1 MLALVEF
8 YQQGEKDMALF
19 GVTVETISSIMQIEG
34 AKTVELVSL
43 EGLSFS
49 AVVPKGVFTVGE
61 RCLYFPLDSVLPE
74 ELATQ
79 MGIKSKL
86 GRKGRVKTV
95 RVLGH
100 LSQGIVEKT
109 SLIPGDYLDSSPEL
123 IAYFLGVT
131 KYEPDVE
138 NADGA
143 SRLPYELSKYDIEG
157 ADRNKELVTYLLDK
171 DVMITEKLEG
181 SNVSVAIGLDGNVHV
196 NTRRRSV
203 LEDSSD
209 GKMYWEGAK
218 SSGMFAFAECLFSR
232 LLGRQLIVVYGELLG
247 PKVQGNIYGMGSF
260 TAKIFDVLVGDK
272 WLSPRS
278 LLEEIDDYT
287 VLPISS
293 VPVLFIGKFSDW
305 LEGRTV
311 KDASNGWSVLNE
323 GRRREGIVIR
333 PLVEEE
339 IPRFG
344 RLILKQRSP
353 EYLLHSKV

>member
-1 MLALVEF
+1 
-8 YQQGEKDMALF
+8 
-19 GVTVETISSIMQIEG
+19 
-34 AKTVELVSL
+34 
-43 EGLSFS
+43 
-49 AVVPKGVFTVGE
+49 
-61 RCLYFPLDSVLPE
+61 
-74 ELATQ
+74 
-79 MGIKSKL
+79 
-86 GRKGRVKTV
+86 
-95 RVLGH
+95 
-100 LSQGIVEKT
+100 
-109 SLIPGDYLDSSPEL
+109 
-123 IAYFLGVT
+123 VT
-131 KYEPDVE
+131 KYEPDAE

-143 SRLPYELSKYDIEG
+143 ARLPYDLSKYDIEG

-171 DVMITEKLEG
+171 DVMVTEKLEG

-218 SSGMFAFAECLFSR
+218 SSGMFAFAKYLFSR
-232 LLGRQLIVVYGELLG
+232 LLGRQLVVVYGELLG

-260 TAKIFDVLVGDK
+260 TTRIFDVKIGDA
-272 WLSPRS
+272 WLPPQS
-278 LLEEIDDYT
+278 LLEEIGDYT

-293 VPVLFIGKFSDW
+293 VPVLYIGKFSDW